1 MNRNMLNTAS
11 ILLILLTLFVFG
23 KTKVFAQDV
32 NDIIENVQD
41 TYDDMDNLSAQF
53 VQVQTF
59 KLSGNRTEAKGRIY
73 IKDGKKYRFESED
86 QVIVTDGKDVWTY
99 NAISQQL
106 LIDHVREN
114 SGAFLPRDLLF
125 KYPKTHYA
133 TLLKTESG
141 KKHKV
146 FVIRL
151 DPKEDSQG
159 FLKNIKIWVEDKTW
173 LINKIET
180 TDLSGNS
187 SLFMIKN
194 MDYHTKISDDLFQ
207 FKAPEG
213 ADVVDMRQ

>member
-1 MNRNMLNTAS
+1 MKRNIFKANSMLAF
-11 ILLILLTLFVFG
+11 LIMLVVFG
-23 KTKVFAQDV
+23 NSNLFAQDV

-41 TYDDMDNLSAQF
+41 TYDDMDDLSARF

-59 KLSGNRTEAKGRIY
+59 KLSGSQTETKGKIY
-73 IKDGKKYRFESED
+73 IKNGKKYRFESED

-133 TLLKTESG
+133 TLLKTEDG
-141 KKHKV
+141 KKHKL

-159 FLKNIKIWVEDKTW
+159 FLKNIKIWVEDETW
-173 LINKIET
+173 LISQIET
-180 TDLSGNS
+180 TDLSGNT
-187 SLFMIKN
+187 SLFKIKD
-194 MDYHTKISDDLFQ
+194 MDFHTKIPDDLFQ
-207 FKAPEG
+207 FKAPKG
-213 ADVVDMRQ
+213 ADIVDMRQ

>member
-1 MNRNMLNTAS
+1 MKRNIFNTS
-11 ILLILLTLFVFG
+11 GILLILLTVILFG
-23 KTKVFAQDV
+23 KIDLFAQDV

-41 TYDDMDNLSAQF
+41 TYDDMDNLSAHFLQR
-53 VQVQTF
+53 QTF
-59 KLSGNRTEAKGRIY
+59 KLSETLTETKGKIY
-73 IKDGKKYRFESED
+73 IKNGKKYRFESED

-133 TLLKTESG
+133 TLLKTEPG
-141 KKHKV
+141 KAHKQ
-146 FVIRL
+146 FLIRL

-159 FLKNIKIWVEDKTW
+159 FLKNIKIWVEDETW

-187 SLFMIKN
+187 SLFIITN
-194 MDYHTKISDDLFQ
+194 MDYHTKISDTLFQ

>member
-1 MNRNMLNTAS
+1 MKQNRFNAPS
-11 ILLILLTLFVFG
+11 ILFILVILFVFG
-23 KTKVFAQDV
+23 KTHVLAQDV

-59 KLSGNRTEAKGRIY
+59 KLSGNQTETKGKIY

-86 QVIVTDGKDVWTY
+86 QAIVTNGKDVWTY

-114 SGAFLPRDLLF
+114 SGALLPRDLLF

-133 TLLKTESG
+133 TLLKTEKG
-141 KKHKV
+141 KKHNV

-194 MDYHTKISDDLFQ
+194 MDYHTKISDDMFQ